1 MLTYGSSSYTR
12 TAHVRCSYS
21 HASCKCVQ
29 VRRMCVSE
37 IKCIQQHVVV
47 LSSWASWSRSLSF
60 ICWFWYV
67 GWVLSSKAGLA
78 EKNSTA
84 PFVAAEKEQLV
95 FFLSPSFYVPL
106 SHSISCPDSL
116 ASLSECLTSSLLS
129 PSYVA
134 AFFVFRF
141 ATFFG
146 GILKTSDAMN
156 RRLNIY
162 ILLRLVRTKHGPRT
176 DNVLITCVARRSDNG
191 IFFKDSRR
199 QCVLISWTYG
209 ARAWTY
215 GARTSHVLVVNP

>member
-106 SHSISCPDSL
+106 SHSISCPDSE
-116 ASLSECLTSSLLS
+116 ASLSEFSTSSLLS
-129 PSYVA
+129 PSSVD
-134 AFFVFRF
+134 AFFVFIF
-141 ATFFG
+141 ATSFG
-146 GILKTSDAMN
+146 CILKTSDAMN
-156 RRLNIY
+156 RRLNFY
-162 ILLRLVRTKHGPRT
+162 MLLRSLRT
-176 DNVLITCVARRSDNG
+176 TCGVS
-191 IFFKDSRR
+191 SE
-199 QCVLISWTYG
+199 
-209 ARAWTY
+209 
-215 GARTSHVLVVNP
+215 HVLAW